1 MESVGKM
8 KKVLITG
15 GTGFIGSQVVAELLC
30 KGYEVHSL
38 VYPPFAPEQPNLVQH
53 EMNLM
58 DDKAVDAFLAENSF
72 DTLIHLAWYVG
83 PKCQTSAL
91 NIDWLEASLH
101 LIKSFHHFGGTTA
114 LVAGSM
120 SEYDF
125 SYGWC
130 REDKTPLNPLS
141 LYGQAKAALYE
152 TLKKFCAFT
161 DLKLKW
167 ARLFNLYGPN
177 EKPARLMPSVIN
189 AMLNGEDVKV
199 SPCTQ
204 TQNYL
209 YVSDAAEAIVDF
221 LESDVTGAVNIAA
234 DTAVRLRDIVE
245 KIKELTGF
253 KGNILYGAIPPAF
266 NQQFLSGDN
275 TRLTKEIGWH
285 QKTGL
290 EDGLKQT
297 IQWWRERNV

>member
-1 MESVGKM
+1 M

-15 GTGFIGSQVVAELLC
+15 GTGFIGSQVVQELLNR
-30 KGYEVHSL
+30 GYEVHSL
-38 VYPPFAPEQPNLVQH
+38 VFPPFAPEQKNLFQY
-53 EMNLM
+53 EMDLM
-58 DDKAVDAFLAENSF
+58 DKNAVDVFLKKNPFEK
-72 DTLIHLAWYVG
+72 LIHLAWYVG

-101 LIKSFHHFGGTTA
+101 LIKSFHHSGGKTV
-114 LVAGSM
+114 LIAGSM

-125 SYGWC
+125 SYGLC
-130 REDKTPLNPLS
+130 REDETPLRPLS

-189 AMLNGEDVKV
+189 AMLKGEDVKV

-234 DTAVRLRDIVE
+234 DTAIRLRDIVE

-253 KGNILYGAIPPAF
+253 KKNILYGAIPAAF
-266 NQQFLSGDN
+266 DQQFLSGDN
-275 TRLTKEIGWH
+275 TRLTKEVGWH

-297 IQWWRERNV
+297 IQWWRKQNV

>member
-1 MESVGKM
+1 MEKI
-8 KKVLITG
+8 LITG
-15 GTGFIGSQVVAELLC
+15 GTGFIGTQVVRELLER
-30 KGYEVHSL
+30 GYEVHSL
-38 VYPPFAPEQPNLVQH
+38 VYPPFAPEQPNLIQH

-58 DDKAVDAFLAENSF
+58 DSAAVDAFLSGNHFEK
-72 DTLIHLAWYVG
+72 LIHLAWYVG

-91 NIDWLEASLH
+91 NIDWLEVSLH
-101 LIKSFHHFGGTTA
+101 LIKSFHKNGGKIVLA
-114 LVAGSM
+114 AGSM

-177 EKPARLMPSVIN
+177 EKPSRLMPSVIN
-189 AMLNGEDVKV
+189 AMLKGEDVKV

-221 LESDVTGAVNIAA
+221 LESDVTGAVNITA
-234 DTAVRLRDIVE
+234 DTAVRLRDIIE

-275 TRLTKEIGWH
+275 TRLTKEIGWR
-285 QKTGL
+285 QKTSL
-290 EDGLKQT
+290 EDGLKLT
-297 IQWWRERNV
+297 IRWWREQNV